1 MDEKKLKALAAELA
15 KDLKTE
21 ADLNQFFRMLTK
33 LAVETALNAELTDH
47 LGHEKNA
54 PKTGSNT
61 RNGYSSKTVLCDD
74 SEIELNTPRD
84 RENTFEPQLIKKHQT
99 RITQMDSNILSLY
112 AKGMTTRE
120 IVATFKEM
128 SDEDVSPTLISKVT
142 DAVKE
147 QVTEWQ
153 NRQLDALYPIVYMD
167 CIVVKVRQNLPGAG
181 DQYRRPERVA
191 GHVADRKRRRKVLAE
206 CADGAEKPWPPGHSY
221 SLCGWS

>member
-1 MDEKKLKALAAELA
+1 MDEKKLKALVAEG
-15 KDLKTE
+15 LKTE
-21 ADLNQFFRMLTK
+21 ADLHAFSRMLTK
-33 LAVETALNAELTDH
+33 LTVEKALNAELADH
-47 LGHEKNA
+47 PGYEKNA

-61 RNGYSSKTVLCDD
+61 RNGYSSKTVLCNN

-99 RITQMDSNILSLY
+99 RITQMDSQILSLC

-128 SDEDVSPTLISKVT
+128 YDSDVSPTLISKVT

-153 NRQLDALYPIVYMD
+153 NRQMDTLYPFVYMD
-167 CIVVKVRQNLPGAG
+167 CMLSKFIRMAV
-181 DQYRRPERVA
+181 
-191 GHVADRKRRRKVLAE
+191 
-206 CADGAEKPWPPGHSY
+206 
-221 SLCGWS
+221 